1 MDKNNLPK
9 NKPGGFKLYR
19 HLDSIFLSLII
30 YLDRNV
36 MKIFATYCLK
46 ILSSLYLLIFLARL
60 NDLPQTSH

>member
-19 HLDSIFLSLII
+19 HLDSIFLSLI